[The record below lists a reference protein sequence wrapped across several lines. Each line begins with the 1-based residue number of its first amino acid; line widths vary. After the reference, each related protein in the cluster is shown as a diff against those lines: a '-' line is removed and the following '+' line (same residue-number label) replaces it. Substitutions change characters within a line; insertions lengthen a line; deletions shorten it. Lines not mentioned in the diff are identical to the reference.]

1 MNANEFSSTS
11 IAEFLSENT
20 FMPVILCIGTDRVI
34 GDALGPIAGELLVK
48 TFNAPF
54 FVYGTLSSPVTAL
67 TLNSALEFIRYKHK
81 NRKIIAIDSSLGKS
95 EDVGKIRLVNGG
107 IRPGLATGK
116 RLPVTGDLSVTATV
130 APKHERNALSSVR
143 LGFVYRLSDK
153 IARTLYLAAQSCL
166 NAQRGRHEKEYTDRM
181 LL

>member
-1 MNANEFSSTS
+1 MAIIRIMNANEFTFSS
-11 IAEFLSENT
+11 IADFLSKDT
-20 FMPVILCIGTDRVI
+20 LMPVILCIGTDRVI

-67 TLNSALEFIRYKHK
+67 TLNSALDFIRDKHK

-95 EDVGKIRLVNGG
+95 EDVGKIRLIYGG

-130 APKHERNALSSVR
+130 APKSRRDALSSVR
-143 LGFVYRLSDK
+143 LGFIYRLSDQ
-153 IARTLYLAAQSCL
+153 IARTIYRASQKFSDAK
-166 NAQRGRHEKEYTDRM
+166 RG
-181 LL
+181 